1 MIDESKLL
9 KTVETIL
16 GPDGIMVNMPGD
28 FRFNPQQLA
37 YALQVARGFCRFR
50 EQDQAAAVNM
60 AQASTGTGKTL
71 GYLVPAF
78 VYCALTGDR
87 AMVSTFTRALQ
98 QQILNKDAVFAQEAV
113 AQVLGVRVSF
123 ARRVG
128 RQNYLSRTACESLL
142 CAMIDDEQS
151 GKKADRQAPMAF
163 MENLNRWLSV
173 TDIASPTLDDYLLGE
188 CVEDSTIPAEI
199 DRASLCLNAMSPAFE
214 LEAYQLDVEK
224 TYQAD
229 VVIVNHALL
238 MINASRFASILDCK
252 NERPAS
258 ILVCDEA
265 DRLND
270 AAESVMSSDVS
281 VHRFASM
288 AEAVSL
294 AFDLPQVAAPVDDLL
309 AKTQSVESFG
319 RLVMPLT
326 DSVRSSAARALDVVK
341 PVAVDLSKK
350 IVSGLLPAGDI
361 RTDLAASFCD
371 AVKALDG
378 VCKADSEPGP
388 EIGIVS
394 WSPIRRYPSLRAGRP
409 NPASIL
415 RRLID
420 PRDWD
425 SNKEH
430 QEDQVNDLLPPRSY
444 FKGVFFTSATLAVD
458 GLSLPTAFD
467 HFSRDVGIIRHFRS
481 GNPEPWVKFPELTV
495 HNVTSDLFRIYDA
508 PAGFGEMTFVLPAPD
523 APAVTLK
530 ESNSDED
537 TSAPINPEW
546 IDYCSAMIRAAA
558 VAAAKKKG
566 PNDERGG
573 VLALTLSY
581 ADAKAL
587 GERLANIEDLIVAKP
602 GDSAGT
608 LKSLYFDACKSKR
621 SPVMLA
627 PNLWEGVDLP
637 GMVYDLVITRLPYGS
652 LDGFSLSIQE
662 ASLRSRGF
670 SEDKI
675 AAIKFALLSNQA
687 RQKFAQGLGRGIRSV
702 NDSVRVWIAD
712 ARFPYPETFEDSL
725 DGVLMQRRASS
736 VARMFGNCIP
746 TRFKES
752 YSRSRLFLRSGEIYL
767 PEVM

>member
-1 MIDESKLL
+1 
-9 KTVETIL
+9 
-16 GPDGIMVNMPGD
+16 
-28 FRFNPQQLA
+28 
-37 YALQVARGFCRFR
+37 
-50 EQDQAAAVNM
+50 
-60 AQASTGTGKTL
+60 
-71 GYLVPAF
+71 
-78 VYCALTGDR
+78 
-87 AMVSTFTRALQ
+87 MVSTFTRALQ
-98 QQILNKDAVFAQEAV
+98 QQILNKDAVAAQEAV
-113 AQVLGVRVSF
+113 AQALGVRVSF

-128 RQNYLSRTACESLL
+128 RQNYLSRSACEALL
-142 CAMIDDEQS
+142 CAMIEEAES
-151 GKKADRQAPMAF
+151 GKKPLREAPAEF
-163 MENLNRWLSV
+163 MRNLNRWLSA
-173 TDIASPTLDDYLLGE
+173 TDIAAPTIDDYLLTE

-199 DRASLCLNAMSPAFE
+199 DRTSLCLNAMSPAPE
-214 LEAYQLDVEK
+214 LEAYRLDVQL

-252 NERPAS
+252 DERPAS

-265 DRLND
+265 DRLGD

-288 AEAVSL
+288 AQAVSL

-326 DSVRSSAARALDVVK
+326 DAVRSSAARALDVVK

-378 VCKADSEPGP
+378 VSKADSQDGP

-425 SNKEH
+425 SSKEH
-430 QEDQVNDLLPPRSY
+430 QEDQVNNLLPPRSY

-458 GLSLPTAFD
+458 GLSLPAAFD

-481 GNPEPWVKFPELTV
+481 GKPESWVKFPELTV
-495 HNVTSDLFRIYDA
+495 HNVTTDLFRIYDA
-508 PAGFGEMTFVLPAPD
+508 PMGFGEMTFVLPAPD

-537 TSAPINPEW
+537 TGAPINPLW
-546 IDYCSAMIRAAA
+546 IDYCTSMIRAAA
-558 VAAAKKKG
+558 AK
-566 PNDERGG
+566 RGG

-581 ADAKAL
+581 ANTREL
-587 GERLANIEDLIVAKP
+587 GEQLTDIEGLIVAQP
-602 GDSAGT
+602 GESAGV
-608 LKSLYFDACKSKR
+608 LKSRYVARYKSHGD
-621 SPVMLA
+621 PVLIA
-627 PNLWEGVDLP
+627 PNIWEGIDLP
-637 GMVYDLVITRLPYGS
+637 GMVDNLVVTRLPYGS

-662 ASLRSRGF
+662 VSLRSRRF

-675 AAIKFALLSNQA
+675 ASIKFALLSNQA

-712 ARFPYPETFEDSL
+712 PRFPYPESFEDSL
-725 DGVLMQRRASS
+725 DSVLMQRRASS
-736 VARMFGNCIP
+736 VARMFGSCIP
-746 TRFKES
+746 SRFKEN
-752 YSRSRLFLRSGEIYL
+752 YSRARLFLRSGEIYQ